1 MADITKDPVREII
14 ENFQKEIE
22 LCAVPTAKP
31 SFDVIH
37 FRAERQR
44 NFERRIM
51 DVPINRLRYRKENG
65 RISSDVMDY
74 EKKVRILEER
84 DDECQEII
92 RKFLSDKDPEKTAE
106 LKASMLQYGQ
116 IDSAIITC
124 DGFLINGN
132 RRKMVLEQL
141 AEDHPNVD
149 KFKIMKVVILPGPDD
164 PGGPPTIK
172 EIETIENR
180 YQLQSSGKSEYY
192 RFDAALST
200 LRKIERG
207 LSLEEQLRDNPIHAN
222 KSNAQLKKAVKAYEK
237 DFINPLKCVDRYLR
251 ALGRDGEYKTIS
263 TGMTDREGRWQAFVD
278 YSNTYFG
285 TFCNPKRR
293 LESNIEEDDVGDLDT
308 AAFNIIRLRVIPDM
322 PKAHTIMR
330 QLPQYCRDKDGKKE
344 LLKLGREVRPQL
356 PTSECVDEHGNA
368 LSASEIDDRW
378 VAQNKTAITYH
389 AKKAERYNEDRT
401 MKETPMELL
410 RASYRKLTHEDMILT
425 NVKSN
430 DYANARKLAVKIQN
444 RAKTI
449 EQEMYEFEK
458 NYKRLSEKKW

>member
-180 YQLQSSGKSEYY
+180 YQLQSSGNSV
-192 RFDAALST
+192 F
-200 LRKIERG
+200 
-207 LSLEEQLRDNPIHAN
+207 
-222 KSNAQLKKAVKAYEK
+222 
-237 DFINPLKCVDRYLR
+237 
-251 ALGRDGEYKTIS
+251 
-263 TGMTDREGRWQAFVD
+263 
-278 YSNTYFG
+278 
-285 TFCNPKRR
+285 
-293 LESNIEEDDVGDLDT
+293 
-308 AAFNIIRLRVIPDM
+308 
-322 PKAHTIMR
+322 
-330 QLPQYCRDKDGKKE
+330 
-344 LLKLGREVRPQL
+344 
-356 PTSECVDEHGNA
+356 
-368 LSASEIDDRW
+368 
-378 VAQNKTAITYH
+378 
-389 AKKAERYNEDRT
+389 
-401 MKETPMELL
+401 
-410 RASYRKLTHEDMILT
+410 
-425 NVKSN
+425 
-430 DYANARKLAVKIQN
+430 
-444 RAKTI
+444 
-449 EQEMYEFEK
+449 
-458 NYKRLSEKKW
+458 